1 MRFRFVLGPVAATS
15 AGAVEAGARH
25 GSGSP
30 LRAILPHGGRAGLQ
44 LGEGTLS
51 FRDQFVALPH
61 LGFHHQAAAPGME
74 DAGDAAHL
82 AVGDGADV
90 VDLAFQG

>member
-61 LGFHHQAAAPGME
+61 LGFHHQAAAPAWRTRATQRTSPSATARM
-74 DAGDAAHL
+74 
-82 AVGDGADV
+82 
-90 VDLAFQG
+90 

>member
-1 MRFRFVLGPVAATS
+1 MRFRFVRGPVAATS

-44 LGEGTLS
+44 LGEGALS
-51 FRDQFVALPH
+51 FRD
-61 LGFHHQAAAPGME
+61 
-74 DAGDAAHL
+74 
-82 AVGDGADV
+82 
-90 VDLAFQG
+90 

>member
-1 MRFRFVLGPVAATS
+1 MRFRFVRGPGAAPS

-44 LGEGTLS
+44 LGEGALS
-51 FRDQFVALPH
+51 FRDQLVALQH
-61 LGFHHQAAAPGME
+61 LGFHHQAAAPAWSTRATQRTSPSATARM
-74 DAGDAAHL
+74 
-82 AVGDGADV
+82 
-90 VDLAFQG
+90 